1 MVSTPANSGARCG
14 ATGISAV
21 PRRRVLLVRLDGIGD
36 ALVCAPLVA
45 ALASAGHELGAVFST
60 RNREAFAAATFAHVH
75 VLERI
80 PWPKH
85 GSTPETRRTAL
96 AEARAVDYDVALIV
110 SEEPEAYE
118 FARAAGARRRIGF
131 INGWEKPLKSLRFR
145 ALLDEAIVRTA
156 SAARADE
163 HEVETVFRLGRDLHG
178 ELLPTRDPARL
189 APLVLDAPAVAHG
202 RVVVQLS
209 PKLAGAGLDVQ
220 TWVLILRALAARS
233 GPPLVLADDAELA
246 SAVRDAGFE
255 VVLPEA
261 REWKAAI
268 AGARALVAPD
278 SGAIHVA
285 GMTGVPSLALFAPGP
300 AATRDIA
307 RWSPWAAP
315 GTARLVG
322 PRGGDFLARDVS
334 ADVERLLVERA
345 AR

>member
-1 MVSTPANSGARCG
+1 M
-14 ATGISAV
+14 
-21 PRRRVLLVRLDGIGD
+21 LLVRLDGIGD

-60 RNREAFAAATFAHVH
+60 RNREAFAARTFAHVH
-75 VLERI
+75 ELERI

-85 GSTPETRRTAL
+85 GSTPESRRVAL
-96 AEARAVDYDVALIV
+96 AQARAVDYDVALIV
-110 SEEPEAYE
+110 SEEPEAYQ
-118 FARAAGARRRIGF
+118 FARPRIGF

-145 ALLDEAIVRTA
+145 ALLDEAVVRPA
-156 SAARADE
+156 SAGRADE

-209 PKLAGAGLDVQ
+209 QKLARSGLDAQ
-220 TWVLILRALAARS
+220 TWILILRALAART
-233 GPPLVLADDAELA
+233 GPPLALSDDAELA
-246 SAVRDAGFE
+246 ATVRSAGFE

-261 REWKAAI
+261 RAWKATI

-285 GMTGVPSLALFAPGP
+285 GMTGVPSLALFAPSP

-334 ADVERLLVERA
+334 ADVEQLLVERA